1 MKPSKKK
8 EAKNAKTSGLVQNVQ
23 VCMDIRILMLL
34 QKGFDHIAI
43 RYRNEGRKFT

>member
-1 MKPSKKK
+1 MKPGQ
-8 EAKNAKTSGLVQNVQ
+8 KNKYDITKTSGLVQ
-23 VCMDIRILMLL
+23 VCMDIKIVMLL